1 MIGGPLFYEWLQGWK
16 TLRRMQDVDKD
27 AGAPP
32 IEKAEE
38 GAPIGSRPKE
48 LAAPSS
54 SLAPPTGS
62 APRRRRPGMKLTSS
76 GFGEEEKQVVG
87 SAASRSDMHPSRKR
101 PLMTEE
107 QLDYFGQSYKYER
120 EVRGLTGQVPRL
132 SKARRT
138 RPWLSEGAGGAHPT
152 PQPPTEAPPSL
163 KRTPSHVLLNVVL
176 QLQRVQQ
183 ALLRD
188 TGLHDAEL
196 VQEEPRIRNS
206 SR

>member
-1 MIGGPLFYEWLQGWK
+1 
-16 TLRRMQDVDKD
+16 
-27 AGAPP
+27 
-32 IEKAEE
+32 
-38 GAPIGSRPKE
+38 
-48 LAAPSS
+48 
-54 SLAPPTGS
+54 
-62 APRRRRPGMKLTSS
+62 
-76 GFGEEEKQVVG
+76 
-87 SAASRSDMHPSRKR
+87 
-101 PLMTEE
+101 MTEK

-152 PQPPTEAPPSL
+152 PQPPTEAPPS
-163 KRTPSHVLLNVVL
+163 HVLMNVEPE
-176 QLQRVQQ
+176 QLRRVQQ

-196 VQEEPRIRNS
+196 VQEEPRTRNS